1 MTEPGL
7 EWPYRSRYEGE
18 LEDGV
23 RTGQLEIEHISD
35 DESTS
40 MKDVFVGRART
51 ENIEVVAPKHSQ
63 QQVADR
69 QGMVKSGPIANREG
83 VAAVAGKKDEKISQR
98 KSVSPAPDNT
108 KKKQAAGSYS
118 S

>member
-40 MKDVFVGRART
+40 MKDVFVGRARI

-83 VAAVAGKKDEKISQR
+83 VAAVAGKKDEKISPR
-98 KSVSPAPDNT
+98 KSVSPAPDKT
-108 KKKQAAGSYS
+108 KT
-118 S
+118 